1 MVADFQQF
9 YGIRIRDALDG
20 AIPAGHVLELV
31 PGLMQEKFSR
41 FRAKWL
47 KNNPVPESPG
57 EGTSFFGWSQDSML
71 LAQIHNAIIAVN
83 AGQKAKDLMILAPR
97 AKQEQK
103 LFAQTIADFSVGKFM
118 SVINNS
124 K

>member
-9 YGIRIRDALDG
+9 YGLRIGDVLDG
-20 AIPAGHVLELV
+20 LLPAQHVLELV
-31 PGLMQEKFSR
+31 PGLMQERFSR

-47 KNNPVPESPG
+47 TNNPSPDQPG
-57 EGTSFFGWSQDSML
+57 EFATSFFGWSQDSMM
-71 LAQIHNAIIAVN
+71 LAQIHNAVIAVN
-83 AGQKAKDLMILAPR
+83 AGKKAKDLMILAPR
-97 AKQEQK
+97 AKREK
-103 LFAQTIADFSVGKFM
+103 LFAPTIADFSVGKFM